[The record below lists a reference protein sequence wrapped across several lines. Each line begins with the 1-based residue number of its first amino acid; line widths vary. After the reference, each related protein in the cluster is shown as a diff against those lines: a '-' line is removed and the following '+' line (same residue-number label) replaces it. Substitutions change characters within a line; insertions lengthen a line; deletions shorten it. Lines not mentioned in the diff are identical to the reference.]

1 MEVDVA
7 INRRAE
13 PVKEGDSA
21 RAWPRSR
28 RGIIST

>member
-1 MEVDVA
+1 MQMHVVIE
-7 INRRAE
+7 RRSEA
-13 PVKEGDSA
+13 VQEGDGA